1 MSTDFPAQTRDP
13 PPGPVRGPGL
23 VFTAAARLAAGFR
36 SWRRMRRR
44 FVMTGAALI
53 LGIVAVDGVAI
64 EMDRDASVAAY
75 SASMGYLAKGM
86 TAQTADKLARLDQA
100 AEAIAAVYATD
111 GDRTRADVEAA
122 LRASPSQDRLTEDA
136 KRLTGIGALLLVDAS
151 GRIANSVH
159 SDLAPGAD
167 VSNEDYFGHFV
178 AGADAGAFVSA
189 PFREAGSG
197 AWSVFLARPILDSRR
212 DFAGVVAIQLLLR
225 DLDAFYKIALP
236 ARRTVTIMRAD
247 GMVLLRYPRAADPI
261 GAQANLAAH
270 LPGPAE
276 CSKYYGPD
284 IVDAAPVVASICP
297 VPEMPLYIQTSL
309 TETEVLAGWRTQRSW
324 FVIGGALAAI
334 GVVLL
339 LRLIARQVHSLEISE
354 LSLAAKNEQIAAAH
368 ERLDVALS
376 NIAQGLCFFDGDHRL
391 VVANARYREIY
402 GLSPE
407 KTELGAP
414 LAEIVAA
421 SFEAVAIK
429 DYTSKEHCKTIQA
442 IARAGLPKRYVIEMA
457 DGRTIAVSQQPRPDG
472 GWVATHEDITE
483 RRRAEQRIEF
493 LAHHDALTGLVN
505 RSALLDEIRKALV
518 AIARGGQIA
527 ILFLDLDRFKA
538 VNDTLGHAVGD
549 ELLRQVAARLTAA
562 VRQNDVVARFGGDE
576 FVILQTGLKTP
587 QDAAHLARRLIAS
600 VSAPYEI
607 AEQEVVIGV
616 SVGVEISSKTLNGAE
631 ALIKN
636 ADMALYIA
644 KAEGRGTFRF
654 FESDM
659 DARTRTR
666 HGLELD
672 LRHAIA
678 NAQFEL
684 FYQPIIDAE
693 SGRARAFEALLRW
706 RHPTRGLIAP
716 ADFIPVAEDSGLIVP
731 IGEWVIGE
739 ACRQAATW
747 PEPIRVAVNL
757 SPVQFRAVSLVPT
770 IEDALARS
778 GLAANRL
785 ELEITESVMLQDN
798 DRNLTILHQIRD
810 LGIRI
815 AMDDF
820 GVGYSSM
827 SYLRR
832 FPFDRIKIDRMFVA
846 DLEQAG
852 EAVYFVRA
860 IVGLC
865 RNLGILTT
873 AEGVET
879 AEQRELL
886 LAEGCDEI
894 QGYLLGRP
902 APASEASAL
911 AAAATLLPPPPRSPG
926 AAAAGRQALALTG
939 A

>member
-1 MSTDFPAQTRDP
+1 
-13 PPGPVRGPGL
+13 
-23 VFTAAARLAAGFR
+23 
-36 SWRRMRRR
+36 
-44 FVMTGAALI
+44 
-53 LGIVAVDGVAI
+53 
-64 EMDRDASVAAY
+64 
-75 SASMGYLAKGM
+75 
-86 TAQTADKLARLDQA
+86 
-100 AEAIAAVYATD
+100 
-111 GDRTRADVEAA
+111 
-122 LRASPSQDRLTEDA
+122 
-136 KRLTGIGALLLVDAS
+136 
-151 GRIANSVH
+151 
-159 SDLAPGAD
+159 
-167 VSNEDYFGHFV
+167 
-178 AGADAGAFVSA
+178 
-189 PFREAGSG
+189 
-197 AWSVFLARPILDSRR
+197 
-212 DFAGVVAIQLLLR
+212 
-225 DLDAFYKIALP
+225 
-236 ARRTVTIMRAD
+236 
-247 GMVLLRYPRAADPI
+247 
-261 GAQANLAAH
+261 
-270 LPGPAE
+270 
-276 CSKYYGPD
+276 
-284 IVDAAPVVASICP
+284 
-297 VPEMPLYIQTSL
+297 
-309 TETEVLAGWRTQRSW
+309 
-324 FVIGGALAAI
+324 
-334 GVVLL
+334 
-339 LRLIARQVHSLEISE
+339 
-354 LSLAAKNEQIAAAH
+354 
-368 ERLDVALS
+368 
-376 NIAQGLCFFDGDHRL
+376 
-391 VVANARYREIY
+391 
-402 GLSPE
+402 
-407 KTELGAP
+407 
-414 LAEIVAA
+414 
-421 SFEAVAIK
+421 
-429 DYTSKEHCKTIQA
+429 
-442 IARAGLPKRYVIEMA
+442 
-457 DGRTIAVSQQPRPDG
+457 
-472 GWVATHEDITE
+472 VATHEDITE

>member
-1 MSTDFPAQTRDP
+1 VTEFPSETELLPAAPARR
-13 PPGPVRGPGL
+13 RGNIGR
-23 VFTAAARLAAGFR
+23 AAARFAAGLG

-44 FVMTGAALI
+44 FAVTGAALV
-53 LGIVAVDGVAI
+53 LGIIAVDGVAI

-86 TAQTADKLARLDQA
+86 TAQTADKLETLDKA
-100 AEAIAAVYATD
+100 AKAIAGLYAIG
-111 GDRTRADVEAA
+111 GDRTNDDTEAA
-122 LRASPSQDRLTEDA
+122 LWAPSSKDRLTEDA
-136 KRLTGIGALLLVDAS
+136 KRLSGVGALLLVDAN

-167 VSNEDYFGHFV
+167 VSSENYYRHFV
-178 AGADAGAFVSA
+178 GGLDAGPFVGA
-189 PFREAGSG
+189 PFQEIGSG
-197 AWSVFLARPILDSRR
+197 AWAVFLARPILDPRR
-212 DFAGVVAIQLLLR
+212 DFAGVVVVQILLG
-225 DLDAFYKIALP
+225 DLETFYKLALP
-236 ARRTVTIMRAD
+236 ARRTVTVMKAD
-247 GMVLLRYPRAADPI
+247 GMVLLRFPRSSDST
-261 GAQANLAAH
+261 GAQADLAAH
-270 LPGPAE
+270 LPGATG
-276 CSKYYGPD
+276 CSKYYGAD
-284 IVDAAPVVASICP
+284 ILGAAPVVASICP
-297 VPEMPLYIQTSL
+297 VAEMPLYIQTSL
-309 TETEVLAGWRTQRSW
+309 TEAEVLAGWRSQRIW
-324 FVIGGALAAI
+324 FVIGGALASI

-339 LRLIARQVHSLEISE
+339 LRLIARQVRSLEVSE
-354 LSLAAKNEQIAAAH
+354 LSLAAKNDQLGAAH

-376 NIAQGLCFFDGDHRL
+376 NIPQGLCFFDGDHRL

-407 KTELGAP
+407 KTELGAS
-414 LAEIVAA
+414 LAQIVAA
-421 SFEAVAIK
+421 SFEAVGIK
-429 DYTSKEHCKTIQA
+429 GYTGKEHCKTIQA
-442 IARAGLPKRYVIEMA
+442 IARAGQPQRYVIEMT
-457 DGRTIAVSQQPRPDG
+457 DGRTIAVNQQPRPDG
-472 GWVATHEDITE
+472 GWVATHEDISE
-483 RRRAEQRIEF
+483 RRRAEERIEF
-493 LAHHDALTGLVN
+493 LALHDSLTGLVN

-549 ELLRQVAARLTAA
+549 EVLRQVATRLTGT
-562 VRQNDVVARFGGDE
+562 VRQGDVVARFGGDE

-600 VSAPYEI
+600 VGAPYEV
-607 AEQEVVIGV
+607 ADQEVVIGV
-616 SVGVEISSKTLNGAE
+616 SVGVELSSKSLNVAE

-644 KAEGRGTFRF
+644 KADGRGAFRF
-654 FESDM
+654 FEPDM

-684 FYQPIIDAE
+684 FYQPIIDAA
-693 SGRARAFEALLRW
+693 SGQARAFEALLRW
-706 RHPTRGLIAP
+706 RHPTRGLVAP
-716 ADFIPVAEDSGLIVP
+716 GDFIPVAEESGLIVP
-731 IGEWVIGE
+731 IGEWVLGE
-739 ACRQAATW
+739 ACRRAATW
-747 PEPIRVAVNL
+747 PGHIRVAVNL
-757 SPVQFRAVSLVPT
+757 SAVQFRAVSLVPT
-770 IEDALARS
+770 IQDALARS
-778 GLAANRL
+778 GLPASRL
-785 ELEITESVMLQDN
+785 ELEITESVLLQDN
-798 DRNLTILHQIRD
+798 DRNLTILHQIRN

-846 DLEQAG
+846 DLENSG

-865 RNLGILTT
+865 KNLGILTT

-879 AEQRELL
+879 EEQRSLL
-886 LAEGCDEI
+886 VEEGCDEI

-911 AAAATLLPPPPRSPG
+911 ARAANLLPPPLRSDTKASAGEEAFDLAG
-926 AAAAGRQALALTG
+926 A
-939 A
+939 